1 MADQK
6 HGEYVHGTMDIR
18 TQEKTFTGFIRMTV
32 WVVVVVICV
41 LIFMGLVNA

>member
-6 HGEYVHGTMDIR
+6 HGEYVHGSMNIR
-18 TQEKTFTGFIRMTV
+18 AQEKTFAGFIRMTT

>member
-1 MADQK
+1 MADHHK
-6 HGEYVHGTMDIR
+6 SEHAHGSMDVR
-18 TQEKTFTGFIRMTV
+18 AQEKTFAGFTRMTV